1 MSRLTWE
8 GMERRKEARRVG
20 KGLRLRLS
28 LSQGGRTKNGPLSDE
43 THRLLPPWSDVLD
56 VLGADSDV
64 AAAAAAAV
72 VRTAAAAAAAAAV
85 HEMKKNLY
93 CHFCSAVLPV
103 SLQLLP
109 LLMRMTRPF

>member
-1 MSRLTWE
+1 MSRLTWV
-8 GMERRKEARRVG
+8 GMERRKEARMVG
-20 KGLRLRLS
+20 QGLRLR

-64 AAAAAAAV
+64 AVAVAAV
-72 VRTAAAAAAAAAV
+72 VKGAAAAAAAV

>member
-1 MSRLTWE
+1 
-8 GMERRKEARRVG
+8 MERRKEARMVG
-20 KGLRLRLS
+20 QGLRLR

-64 AAAAAAAV
+64 AVAVAAAVAAV
-72 VRTAAAAAAAAAV
+72 VRAAAAAAAAAAAV

>member
-8 GMERRKEARRVG
+8 GMERRKEARMVG
-20 KGLRLRLS
+20 QGLRLR
-28 LSQGGRTKNGPLSDE
+28 LSQGGRTKNGPLPDE

-64 AAAAAAAV
+64 AVAVAVAAV
-72 VRTAAAAAAAAAV
+72 VRGAAAAAAV

-109 LLMRMTRPF
+109 LVMRMTRPF